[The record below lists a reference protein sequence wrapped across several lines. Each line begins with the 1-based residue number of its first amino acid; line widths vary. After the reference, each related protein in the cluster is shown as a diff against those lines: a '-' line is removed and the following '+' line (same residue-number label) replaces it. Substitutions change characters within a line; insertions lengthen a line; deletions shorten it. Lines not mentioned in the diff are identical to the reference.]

1 MAAALNHPVLIFKEE
16 LNIENQNQ
24 KLPRCHLFV
33 PWRRPGCLEKR
44 DGEAYTRGKTCSVAL
59 CELRAQAGCE

>member
-16 LNIENQNQ
+16 LKIEKQNQ

-33 PWRRPGCLEKR
+33 PCRRPGCLEKR
-44 DGEAYTRGKTCSVAL
+44 DGEAQCGSV
-59 CELRAQAGCE
+59 